1 MRIHFLNMESKFF
14 FRRGFLKIEK
24 YVKILLGIGGVFVK
38 AFFVGDP
45 LMNLGETLDYEV
57 NFIDEIKAYPDE
69 NRFLSDISKF
79 AHQHILIF
87 VGKEHFSKAKKI
99 RDFTISHGV
108 MARIFLNEPGSSL
121 RLKDNL
127 IFLFDFE
134 NGGLKKFLKDV
145 EKNISMLA
153 GMSQFI
159 RKLREELVFFS
170 FSDSNIFLSGETGT
184 GKSTV
189 AQIMHKISHRRR
201 NRFLEL
207 NCANVPEDLLESE
220 LFGHVKGAYTG
231 AYATK
236 EGLLEATNEGALL
249 LDEIGEMPKHI
260 QSKLL
265 TVMDS
270 GKFLPVGANKEVWVD
285 VRIYAATNQDP
296 KKRMRSDL
304 YHRLSEL
311 KIDLIPLRD
320 RKDDIPFLVDNFL
333 KDFGYTIKY
342 DDFPEEVKQAFLG
355 HEYSGNVRELRNIVT
370 RFVEFSESPETK
382 EDIRYDPNAF
392 AKTELTERFVESMT
406 NLYMAQNE
414 PLKDMMERLHAR
426 LESEIVKRVLKSCSW
441 DKEEAAKKLSVSRRT
456 IDNMIKRYHLDR
468 REKFRR

>member
-1 MRIHFLNMESKFF
+1 M
-14 FRRGFLKIEK
+14 KI
-24 YVKILLGIGGVFVK
+24 
-38 AFFVGDP
+38 FFVGDP
-45 LMNLGETLDYEV
+45 LMNLGETLDYQI
-57 NFIDEIKAYPDE
+57 NFVDDVKIFPDDVSLIST
-69 NRFLSDISKF
+69 LSTCDCPQS
-79 AHQHILIF
+79 LIF
-87 VGKEHFSKAKKI
+87 VGKEYFGKARSI
-99 RDFTISHGV
+99 RDFTISHGI
-108 MARIFLNEPGSSL
+108 MARIFVNESGSPL
-121 RLKDNL
+121 RLKENL
-127 IFLFDFE
+127 IFTFDFE
-134 NGGLKKFLKDV
+134 KGGMRNFLKDV
-145 EKNISMLA
+145 EKHTSMLA
-153 GMSQFI
+153 GMSKFI
-159 RKLREELVFFS
+159 RKLREDLIFFS

-189 AQIMHKISHRRR
+189 AQIMHGISHRRK

-231 AYATK
+231 AYNTK
-236 EGLLEATNEGALL
+236 EGLLEETDRGALL

-265 TVMDS
+265 TVIDS
-270 GKFLPVGANKEVWVD
+270 GKFLPVGANKEVKVD

-296 KKRMRSDL
+296 KEHMRSDL

-311 KIDLIPLRD
+311 RVELIPLRE

-333 KDFGYTIKY
+333 KDFGYSIKFS
-342 DDFPEEVKQAFLG
+342 DFPEEVKQAFLG

-382 EDIRYDPNAF
+382 NEVKYDPNTF
-392 AKTELTERFVESMT
+392 AKTELTERFVESMA

-414 PLKDMMERLHAR
+414 PLKDMMERLHTR
-426 LESEIVKRVLKSCSW
+426 LESEIIKRVLKSCSW
-441 DKEEAAKKLSVSRRT
+441 NKEEAAKKLSVSRRT

-468 REKFRR
+468 REKFRK

>member
-1 MRIHFLNMESKFF
+1 M
-14 FRRGFLKIEK
+14 
-24 YVKILLGIGGVFVK
+24 K
-38 AFFVGDP
+38 AFFMGEP
-45 LMNLGETLDYEV
+45 LTNVGETLDYKV
-57 NFIDEIKAYPDE
+57 NYIDEMEIYQDE
-69 NRFLSDISKF
+69 ETFLLEISNYRR
-79 AHQHILIF
+79 QPILIF
-87 VGKEHFSKAKKI
+87 IGKEHFGKARKI
-99 RDFTISHGV
+99 RDFTISHGI
-108 MARIFLNEPGSSL
+108 MARIFVNESNASL

-127 IFLFDFE
+127 IFVFDFE

-153 GMSQFI
+153 GMSRFI
-159 RKLREELVFFS
+159 RKLREDLVFFS

-189 AQIMHKISHRRR
+189 AQIMHRISHRRE

-231 AYATK
+231 AYSTK
-236 EGLLEATNEGALL
+236 EGLLEATNQGALL

-270 GKFLPVGANKEVWVD
+270 GKFLPVGANKEVEVD

-296 KKRMRSDL
+296 RESMRSDL

-311 KIDLIPLRD
+311 KIELIPLRD
-320 RKDDIPFLVDNFL
+320 RRDDIPFLVDNFL
-333 KDFGYTIKY
+333 KDFGYTIKFS
-342 DDFPEEVKQAFLG
+342 DFPEEVRQAFLG

-370 RFVEFSESPETK
+370 RFVEFSESPQTK
-382 EDIRYDPNAF
+382 EDIKYDPNAF
-392 AKTELTERFVESMT
+392 AKTELTERFVESMAS
-406 NLYMAQNE
+406 LYMARNE
-414 PLKDMMERLHAR
+414 PLKDMMEKLHAR

-456 IDNMIKRYHLDR
+456 VDNMIKRYHLDR
-468 REKFRR
+468 RERFKR

>member
-1 MRIHFLNMESKFF
+1 M
-14 FRRGFLKIEK
+14 
-24 YVKILLGIGGVFVK
+24 K

-45 LMNLGETLDYEV
+45 LTNIGETLEYDV
-57 NFIDEIKAYPDE
+57 NFIDELEVFQDDTA
-69 NRFLSDISKF
+69 FLSYVSSYADKR
-79 AHQHILIF
+79 ILIF
-87 VGKEHFSKAKKI
+87 IGKEFFGKARKI
-99 RDFTISHGV
+99 RDFMVSHGI
-108 MARIFLNEPGSSL
+108 MARIFVNEPEAHL
-121 RLKDNL
+121 KLKDNL
-127 IFLFDFE
+127 IFVFDFE
-134 NGGLKKFLKDV
+134 NEGLKKFLKDV
-145 EKNISMLA
+145 EKNTSMLA
-153 GMSQFI
+153 GMSNFI
-159 RKLREELVFFS
+159 RKLREDLIFFS

-189 AQIMHKISHRRR
+189 AQIMHKISHRRE

-231 AYATK
+231 AYSAK
-236 EGLLEATNEGALL
+236 EGLLEATDEGALL

-270 GKFLPVGANKEVWVD
+270 GKFLPVGSNKEVHVD

-296 KKRMRSDL
+296 QKRLRSDL

-320 RKDDIPFLVDNFL
+320 RRDDIPFLVDNFL
-333 KDFGYTIKY
+333 NDFGYTIRFN
-342 DDFPEEVKQAFLG
+342 DFPEEVKRAFLG
-355 HEYSGNVRELRNIVT
+355 HEYRGNVRELRNIVT

-382 EDIRYDPNAF
+382 EEIRYNPNAF

-406 NLYMAQNE
+406 DLYMAQNE

-426 LESEIVKRVLKSCSW
+426 LESEIIKRVLKACSW

-468 REKFRR
+468 REKFKK

>member
-1 MRIHFLNMESKFF
+1 MKS
-14 FRRGFLKIEK
+14 
-24 YVKILLGIGGVFVK
+24 
-38 AFFVGDP
+38 FFVGDP
-45 LMNLGETLDYEV
+45 LTNLGETLDYNV
-57 NFIDEIKAYPDE
+57 NFIDDIKIYHDE
-69 NRFLSDISKF
+69 ESFLTEVSNY
-79 AHQHILIF
+79 AHEHILIF
-87 VGKEHFSKAKKI
+87 VGKEFFGKARKI
-99 RDFTISHGV
+99 RDFMISHGI
-108 MARIFLNEPGSSL
+108 MARIFVNEPSSIL

-127 IFLFDFE
+127 IFIFNFE
-134 NGGLKKFLKDV
+134 NGGLRKFLKEV
-145 EKNISMLA
+145 EDNISMLA

-159 RKLREELVFFS
+159 RKLREKLVFFS

-189 AQIMHKISHRRR
+189 AQIMHKISHRRE

-231 AYATK
+231 AYASK
-236 EGLLEATNEGALL
+236 EGLLEATNQGALL

-270 GKFLPVGANKEVWVD
+270 GKFLPVGANKEVQVD

-296 KKRMRSDL
+296 KERMRSDL

-311 KIDLIPLRD
+311 KINLIPLRD

-333 KDFGYTIKY
+333 EDFGYTIKFS
-342 DDFPEEVKQAFLG
+342 DFPEEVKQAFLG
-355 HEYSGNVRELRNIVT
+355 HEYNGNVRELRNIVT
-370 RFVEFSESPETK
+370 RFVEFSESPEAK
-382 EDIRYDPNAF
+382 EDIKYDPNAF
-392 AKTELTERFVESMT
+392 AKTELTERFVESMA

-426 LESEIVKRVLKSCSW
+426 LESEIIKRVLKSCSW

-468 REKFRR
+468 REKFRK